1 MEYYGIALISST
13 REAMAAED
21 KAKEIQLHV
30 RIVPT
35 PGKIYASCGFSL
47 RYVLEEEQQ
56 LVAMLQD
63 NGWSWDGLY
72 HAAQDGLSV
81 TYEKVKGR

>member
-1 MEYYGIALISST
+1 
-13 REAMAAED
+13 MAAED
-21 KAKEIQLHV
+21 KAKELQLHV

-72 HAAQDGLSV
+72 HAAQEGLAV
-81 TYEKVKGR
+81 TYEKVKER